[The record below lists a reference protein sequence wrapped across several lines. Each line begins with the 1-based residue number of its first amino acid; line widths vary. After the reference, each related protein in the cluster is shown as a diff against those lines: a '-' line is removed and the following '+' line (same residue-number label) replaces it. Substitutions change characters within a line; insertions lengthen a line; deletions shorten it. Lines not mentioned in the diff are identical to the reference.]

1 MNIDF
6 SITEFYKELEH
17 SLAKSTSHTRKIWVN
32 KIISEDI
39 AIKDLSNLLKSEH
52 KTATRFQWLL
62 SEIGLANPNKLLAE
76 LPFLLTF
83 FDQLNPIYKTSLASY
98 WHIAGV
104 PPENEGVAID
114 LLFQWLLSNH
124 INMTIKSRCILVLF
138 KLTNKYPEL
147 KNELALCLQNQ
158 LHKYS
163 KDFEKRVTK
172 ILNKIKE

>member
-1 MNIDF
+1 MNI

-17 SLAKSTSHTRKIWVN
+17 SLPTSTSNNRKLWVN

-39 AIKDLSNLLKSEH
+39 DIKDLANLLKSEH

-62 SEIGLANPNKLLAE
+62 SEIGLANPNKLLTE
-76 LPFLLTF
+76 LPFLLVF
-83 FDQLNPIYKTSLASY
+83 FDKLNPIYKTSLASY
-98 WHIAGV
+98 WYIAGV
-104 PPENEGVAID
+104 PIENEVVAID

-124 INMTIKSRCILVLF
+124 VNMTIKSRCILVLY

-147 KNELALCLQNQ
+147 KNELELCLKDQQ
-158 LHKYS
+158 HKYS

-172 ILNKIKE
+172 ILRKLEE